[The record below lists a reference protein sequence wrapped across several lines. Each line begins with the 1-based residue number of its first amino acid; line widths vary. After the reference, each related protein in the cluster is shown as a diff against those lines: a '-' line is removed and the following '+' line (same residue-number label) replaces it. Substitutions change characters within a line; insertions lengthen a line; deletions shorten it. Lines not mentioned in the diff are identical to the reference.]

1 MNAFTESQRTTY
13 YFDVT
18 NTAFNKSLHI
28 FSRMFAEPIF
38 DINYMNKEID
48 AVNSEAEKNI
58 NSDAWRKRQLFKSLA
73 IDNHPY
79 RKFSTGNTET
89 LRGISS
95 EKLNKKLKDF
105 YEKYYKSFNMKLA
118 IISNSTLDDIQRQTF
133 EIFSDI
139 RGKEF
144 SVKTPS
150 YGKIGTNKSPYSTDN
165 LGKVLFYKRI
175 STGNILDFMFVL
187 NSTRNYNEIKPLD
200 YLDYMLKYSG
210 DKSLLEFL
218 KKKNLATKLDSSIY
232 ESYDKFTIY
241 SISMEI
247 TDEGLNQIDSIL
259 KLTFNYIN
267 KIKNT
272 KKEKKIYDEI
282 KKIYDIS
289 FKFQEKSDDYTG
301 YVSTL
306 STSMFDIE
314 KRYQYQS
321 LLYWDYMHME
331 YDGELIDKLM
341 SEIKIDN
348 SIIMI
353 GSHNDIN
360 DEIKNQFFKTSEIKK
375 EKWYGTEY
383 MVNNFDV
390 FYMDNLNQYPVDLQT
405 RTNKGL
411 LVDTLKTFGLR
422 SENKFIS
429 KMINLVSSCSELNI
443 KCENEEFDYKNPD
456 FTPITLIDNPNL
468 SIFYKIDKTFK
479 VPKTYAYIYIIS
491 DSLKTSI
498 ESFSNFRFFSEY
510 LEYTLNTNLSEAVEA
525 GNSVSL
531 EFDDAGLTI
540 NISSYSDIM
549 DKIIEIILNDLFKLQ
564 PNEFTFKEIYESSIK
579 SIQDNKIKKP
589 VMKNKLFFNKLIKF
603 NNTLYTDIIDYYYT
617 KEQIQIQNK
626 NNTIANNYNNNNN
639 STIIKN
645 KENINF
651 NYTKKY
657 TDAQIFKSFVNFYE
671 NFKTK
676 LIFNV
681 FFYGHI
687 ETNEDISKISKMISI
702 FVNNH
707 SDPSLI
713 NNNNN
718 NNINNKENKNDSN
731 NNSISNKSISK
742 RQKPLKDSEAESI
755 RNSIHLHRRIDD
767 QIIYQIKNEANN
779 EINNG
784 ITTYYQVGPRDF
796 QRSLSFTLIDKCIGT
811 VFYHNLR
818 TLQQLGYIVHAGSQ
832 LVDSILYFKIIVQGS
847 KKTPLEVE
855 KAINSVFLLAEEKLK
870 KCEGNE
876 FTLAKNSIKDIL
888 KKKDDNLKE
897 RSIKIWR
904 EIYYNTY
911 EFDRYKMLYSHVDEI
926 KFLDVYNL
934 FKNIFFNNPN
944 RITIHQ
950 YASTFDSEEINSK
963 NNFKIDYDLNKEK
976 KILITNNINYYANQP
991 YLYAFKSKRFNRKI
1005 IGNKNSNKKSKKNID
1020 TGKKELKKNSGGTGM
1035 IQKSHNFKKNEA
1047 KLKKKLRNNK
1057 KL

>member
-1 MNAFTESQRTTY
+1 
-13 YFDVT
+13 
-18 NTAFNKSLHI
+18 
-28 FSRMFAEPIF
+28 MFQEPIF
-38 DINYMNKEID
+38 DMNYMNKEID
-48 AVNSEAEKNI
+48 AVNSEAEKNL
-58 NSDAWRKRQLFKSLA
+58 NSDPWRKRQLFKSLA
-73 IDNHPY
+73 SKDHPY
-79 RKFSTGNTET
+79 KKFSTGNTET
-89 LRGISS
+89 LRGISL

-118 IISNSTLDDIQRQTF
+118 IISNSTLDDLQKQTF
-133 EIFSDI
+133 DIFSDI

-144 SVKTPS
+144 SDKTPS
-150 YGKIGTNKSPYSTDN
+150 YGNLGSYNSPYSKDD
-165 LGKVLFYKRI
+165 LGKILYYKRI

-187 NSTRNYNEIKPLD
+187 NSTKNYNEMKPLD
-200 YLDYMLKYSG
+200 YMDYMLKYSG
-210 DKSLLEFL
+210 DKSLLDFL

-232 ESYDKFTIY
+232 ETFNKFSIY
-241 SISMEI
+241 SISMEL
-247 TDEGLNQIDSIL
+247 TDDGLNQIDSIL

-267 KIKNT
+267 KIKKT

-306 STSMFDIE
+306 STSMFDIN
-314 KRYQYQS
+314 KRYLYQS
-321 LLYWDYMHME
+321 VLYWDYMHTE
-331 YDGELIDKLM
+331 FDGDLINKLM
-341 SEIKIDN
+341 GEIKVEN

-353 GSHNDIN
+353 GTQKDIS
-360 DEIKNQFFKTSEIKK
+360 DDIKNQFFKTSEIKK

-383 MVNNFDV
+383 MVNNFDI
-390 FYMDNLNQYPVDLQT
+390 FYMDNLNQYPVDLQS
-405 RTNKGL
+405 RTNNGL

-429 KMINLVSSCSELNI
+429 NRINLVSSCSELNI
-443 KCENEEFDYKNPD
+443 RCENEEFNNKNPD

-479 VPKTYAYIYIIS
+479 VPKTYAYLYIIS

-531 EFDDAGLTI
+531 EFDDDGLTI
-540 NISSYSDIM
+540 NIAAYSDVI

-579 SIQDNKIKKP
+579 SIRDNKIKKP
-589 VMKNKLFFNKLIKF
+589 VMKNKLFFDKLIKF
-603 NNTLYTDIIDYYYT
+603 NNTIYTDILDYYYK
-617 KEQIQIQNK
+617 KEEIPIINK
-626 NNTIANNYNNNNN
+626 NINNDTNTN
-639 STIIKN
+639 STIIHN
-645 KENINF
+645 KENKEHF
-651 NYTKKY
+651 NYIKKY
-657 TDAQIFKSFVNFYE
+657 TDDQIFKSFVNFYE

-681 FFYGHI
+681 LFYGHI
-687 ETNEDISKISKMISI
+687 ESNEDISKISKMIST

-707 SDPSLI
+707 SDPSFRS
-713 NNNNN
+713 NNNN
-718 NNINNKENKNDSN
+718 ESN
-731 NNSISNKSISK
+731 NNSNNNSKSVANK
-742 RQKPLKDSEAESI
+742 QKPIKVSVAETI

-767 QIIYQIKNEANN
+767 QIIYQIKNEAEN
-779 EINNG
+779 EINHG
-784 ITTYYQVGPRDF
+784 ITSYYQIGPRDF

-818 TLQQLGYIVHAGSQ
+818 TLQQLGYIVHASSQ
-832 LVDSILYFKIIVQGS
+832 LVDSILYYKIIVQGS

-855 KAINSVFLLAEEKLK
+855 NAINAVFLLAEEKLK

-876 FTLAKNSIKDIL
+876 FTSAKKSVKDIL
-888 KKKDDNLKE
+888 NKKDDNLKE

-911 EFDRYKMLYSHVDEI
+911 EFDRYKMLYNHVDDI
-926 KFLDVYNL
+926 KFEDVYNL
-934 FKNIFFNNPN
+934 FKNVFFNNPN
-944 RITIHQ
+944 RLTIHQ
-950 YASTFDSEEINSK
+950 YASTFKSEEINSK
-963 NNFKIDYDLNKEK
+963 KNMNIDYDLNKQK
-976 KILITNNINYYANQP
+976 KVLITDNINYYVNQP
-991 YLYAFKSKRFNRKI
+991 YLHAYKNKRFNRKI
-1005 IGNKNSNKKSKKNID
+1005 IGVRNSVKKGKKIID
-1020 TGKKELKKNSGGTGM
+1020 TEDKELKKNSGGTGT
-1035 IQKSHNFKKNEA
+1035 IQKSHNIKKNEA
-1047 KLKKKLRNNK
+1047 RLRKKFKDNIKNYRKIN
-1057 KL
+1057 